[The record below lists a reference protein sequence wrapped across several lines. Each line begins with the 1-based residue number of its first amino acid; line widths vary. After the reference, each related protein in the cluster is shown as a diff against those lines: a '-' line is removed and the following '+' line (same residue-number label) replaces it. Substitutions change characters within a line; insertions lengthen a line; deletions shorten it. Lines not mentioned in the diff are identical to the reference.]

1 MTSHGSEWPS
11 LKCLQIINAGEGV
24 EKRVPSHTVGSNV
37 NWSSYGK
44 QYGGSLKNRKRVT
57 KGSNNFTPPH
67 ISRKNK
73 NPNSKRYLYQCLQQ
87 KYLK

>member
-44 QYGGSLKNRKRVT
+44 QYGGSLKNRK
-57 KGSNNFTPPH
+57 S
-67 ISRKNK
+67 
-73 NPNSKRYLYQCLQQ
+73 YQGIQQ
-87 KYLK
+87 LHSSTYIQKKQKS